1 LLSLRD
7 SRLEEEGAVQVFC
20 GQTTP
25 VCASASKAKSSLLSQ
40 LSGLEN
46 VLFND
51 FIDDEL
57 DSEDVSEQKAS
68 ASLPDS
74 VPIESEIERAAR
86 EQDEIVALDAVGD
99 YEADATVMLEDV
111 PQDIVIKTLKVWCAC
126 VSVLVFVYV
135 CVCLQEMHI
144 AHKFESGWDVGVIK
158 ARFLFCCFIEV
169 TYDCSEVC

>member
-1 LLSLRD
+1 MLSLHD

-57 DSEDVSEQKAS
+57 DSEDVSELSAS
-68 ASLPDS
+68 ASCIC
-74 VPIESEIERAAR
+74 VR
-86 EQDEIVALDAVGD
+86 ENL
-99 YEADATVMLEDV
+99 YLHF
-111 PQDIVIKTLKVWCAC
+111 LNFVWVCAC
-126 VSVLVFVYV
+126 N
-135 CVCLQEMHI
+135 CTATGK
-144 AHKFESGWDVGVIK
+144 AHRTQVREWMGGWSDQD
-158 ARFLFCCFIEV
+158 L
-169 TYDCSEVC
+169 